1 MNNMRPGQRIK
12 FWSPRFLNQPDVAA
26 PGTLRILAG
35 IAMLSV
41 AGVPFYAVV
50 VALGGRDMYSAEA
63 IYITTVHFVLPF
75 ALFYSVNANSP
86 LSRPIVAIYTLVLG
100 GMTIAG
106 EGFLGKLPVDEGLR
120 TTVTIVIVVA
130 VLVWLAHSPK
140 MRAYYALLR
149 GDDVP
154 IELQERQEELTT
166 TDWMGPR
173 AKALLS
179 SILDHLETVILLAF
193 IVVVFAAVVSM

>member
-12 FWSPRFLNQPDVAA
+12 FWSPKFLNQPDVSA
-26 PGTLRILAG
+26 PGMLRIIAG

-41 AGVPFYAVV
+41 AAVPFYAVV
-50 VALGGRDMYSAEA
+50 VALSGREVYSGEA
-63 IYITTVHFVLPF
+63 IYIATVHFVLPF

-86 LSRPIVAIYTLVLG
+86 LSRPIAAIYALVVG
-100 GMTIAG
+100 GMTVAG
-106 EGFLGKLPVDEGLR
+106 KGFLGQLPVNEGLR
-120 TTVTIVIVVA
+120 TTVAMAVVVTI
-130 VLVWLAHSPK
+130 LVWLAHSPK

-149 GDDVP
+149 GDEIP
-154 IELQERQEELTT
+154 FELEERQDELTT

-179 SILDHLETVILLAF
+179 SILEHLETVVLLAF
-193 IVVVFAAVVSM
+193 IAVVFAALATM